1 MPAGHLKSVSSE
13 EEEVTIAE
21 VSSGKN
27 ALAKI
32 GVCRRCLSLLLCP
45 DFPQRRHIEG
55 EPCRKKV
62 CPLPSWEGKKR
73 RRTFKSVWLAG
84 GGGRF
89 AGGWVLLS
97 FGLCLSDTPGP
108 FVRR

>member
-1 MPAGHLKSVSSE
+1 MPAGHLKSVSSEE

-55 EPCRKKV
+55 EPCRKKSM
-62 CPLPSWEGKKR
+62 PPS
-73 RRTFKSVWLAG
+73 FLG
-84 GGGRF
+84 GEEEK
-89 AGGWVLLS
+89 ADV
-97 FGLCLSDTPGP
+97 
-108 FVRR
+108 